1 MNNTN
6 TNKDLAPAPAQTA
19 APAKRVSVLGNLAA
33 QLNCDPATLL
43 GILKKSVFA
52 ACKKDEEFQMAC
64 MTAAKYGL
72 DPVQKE
78 IYAFPAK
85 SGAVVPV
92 VGVDGWNKIM
102 NTHPQFDG
110 IEFDEGDG
118 YCTAIIYR
126 KDRAHPTKVT
136 EWMDECA
143 RNTEPWKNWPRR
155 MLRHKAMIQA
165 ARIAFGFSGIKDED
179 EAQRMDEVT
188 PAAPTKVSTVPAPAP
203 SANGSKLRAALG
215 IEEAVEV
222 APETPAAAPEN
233 AQEAPAAPETGKD
246 APDGP
251 EAR

>member
-6 TNKDLAPAPAQTA
+6 TNKDLAPAPAQTNA
-19 APAKRVSVLGNLAA
+19 APAKRVSVVGTLAA

-179 EAQRMDEVT
+179 EAQRMDEAT
-188 PAAPTKVSTVPAPAP
+188 APAVPPATAPT
-203 SANGSKLRAALG
+203 ANGSRLRAALG

-222 APETPAAAPEN
+222 APEKPATAPQN
-233 AQEAPAAPETGKD
+233 AQEAPAAPETDKS
-246 APDGP
+246 ATDGP